1 MPVWAPPQP
10 VRSEGEPDAVA
21 VAATPAPLHDQ
32 DLDDDEDED
41 PFIAELR
48 RAITDTQPLG
58 PREEGDLNPEAND
71 DALMHGDVLDG
82 SRLGSLLRRRR

>member
-1 MPVWAPPQP
+1 MAQGRAVPEVDPDPGPEIEGAAAP
-10 VRSEGEPDAVA
+10 AVA
-21 VAATPAPLHDQ
+21 HVPSG
-32 DLDDDEDED
+32 DDD

-58 PREEGDLNPEAND
+58 PREEGEAAEGTSGGGEGGD
-71 DALMHGDVLDG
+71 LMHGDVLDG

>member
-1 MPVWAPPQP
+1 MTVPPLAGAIPENLADLVGNTPMVRLTRLAPAC
-10 VRSEGEPDAVA
+10 E
-21 VAATPAPLHDQ
+21 
-32 DLDDDEDED
+32 
-41 PFIAELR
+41 AELR

-58 PREEGDLNPEAND
+58 PREEGDLNPDASG